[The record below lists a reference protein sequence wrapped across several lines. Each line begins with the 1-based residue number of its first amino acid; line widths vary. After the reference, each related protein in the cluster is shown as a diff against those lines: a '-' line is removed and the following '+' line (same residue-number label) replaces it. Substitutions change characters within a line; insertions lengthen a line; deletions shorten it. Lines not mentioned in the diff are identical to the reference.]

1 MTYNSDG
8 TPATST
14 DPKNGTNSTGY
25 SYNSAHQLTK
35 ITPVTGSSLQPQTIT
50 YDGFGRVATVT
61 DGDGNVVTYTYD
73 LAGRITK
80 QAYTGG
86 SQPVTVTYSYDGA
99 GNLQSQSDPSGSTTY
114 TDDGRNKVLTKNAT
128 SGGGPLTYGY
138 DADGNLTSAADG
150 GGTTTY
156 TYDTRNLLS
165 SLTDPAGN
173 LWEFA
178 YNADWLRTTT
188 WFATN
193 TANTTWA
200 EKLVT
205 SYDNADRISR
215 IQAYRASSAS
225 NVVSD
230 TSYCYSAYVSGQA
243 CPTASNTSTDKAL
256 LQWSENNQTSTIS
269 QYTYDAGDRLKT
281 ATNYGGTSYSYGYD
295 TDGNL
300 TSGGTAGTQTFNSAN
315 QVTNTGYTYDGAGN
329 LAGTAGNGTLTY
341 NDAEQWTGASN
352 AGGHGPETLTY
363 TGAGMNQVLSDGSA
377 SGITY
382 GLAGQAW
389 VQSYTPT
396 SSATDYV
403 IHGQQGTPLG
413 YVQSG
418 TAYGFV
424 TDNIGSV
431 TNVVASNGTT
441 VGSYTYTPWGH
452 QNSATG
458 TSAAQNLIRY
468 AGALFD
474 SASSNYSTFGARWY
488 NAYTG
493 AFTTQ
498 DTNSYLGNPSQG
510 NRYAYASDNPANY
523 TDPTGNSLLSGIL
536 GGTIFEVLF
545 TAACGALVTGLTAGA
560 GAPLAEVGCFYAGS
574 AAAGYVGFK
583 AGS

>member
-1 MTYNSDG
+1 
-8 TPATST
+8 
-14 DPKNGTNSTGY
+14 
-25 SYNSAHQLTK
+25 
-35 ITPVTGSSLQPQTIT
+35 
-50 YDGFGRVATVT
+50 
-61 DGDGNVVTYTYD
+61 
-73 LAGRITK
+73 
-80 QAYTGG
+80 
-86 SQPVTVTYSYDGA
+86 VTVTYLYDGA
-99 GNLQSQSDPSGSTTY
+99 GNLKTQTDPSGTTSY
-114 TDDGRNKVLTKNAT
+114 TYDGRNKVLTKNAT
-128 SGGGPLTYGY
+128 SGGGTLTYDY
-138 DADGNLTSAADG
+138 DADSNLVLVKDAG
-150 GGTTTY
+150 GSTTY

-165 SLTDPAGN
+165 SLTDPASN
-173 LWEFA
+173 LWQFA
-178 YNADWLRTTT
+178 YNADGLRTTT

-200 EKLVT
+200 EKMVT
-205 SYDNADRISR
+205 SYDKGDRISR
-215 IQAYRASSAS
+215 IQTYRASSAS

-230 TSYCYSAYVSGQA
+230 VSYCYSAYVSGQA
-243 CPTASNTSTDKAL
+243 CPTSSSTTTDKAL

-329 LAGTAGNGTLTY
+329 TTATPGLGTLSY
-341 NDAEQWTGASN
+341 NDAEQWTGGSTTGESFAY
-352 AGGHGPETLTY
+352 A
-363 TGAGMNQVLSDGSA
+363 GAGMNQVLSDGSA
-377 SGITY
+377 TGITY
-382 GLAGQAW
+382 GLAGEAGQAW

-403 IHGQQGTPLG
+403 IHDQQGTPLG

-418 TAYGFV
+418 TAYGFG

-441 VGSYTYTPWGH
+441 VATYANTPWGH

-458 TSAAQNLIRY
+458 TDAAQNLIRY

-474 SASSNYSTFGARWY
+474 PTSSNYSTFGARWY

-498 DTNSYLGNPSQG
+498 DTNDYLSNPENG
-510 NRYAYASDNPANY
+510 NRYAYASDNPINY
-523 TDPTGNSLLSGIL
+523 TDPTGHQGQDNCSEVDTLSQCSVPSIVYGSGGVNADCGQNSFAIAATIGGVIISWPVGVIGGI
-536 GGTIFEVLF
+536 V
-545 TAACGALVTGLTAGA
+545 AVAGA
-560 GAPLAEVGCFYAGS
+560 STSISGVVEHC
-574 AAAGYVGFK
+574 
-583 AGS
+583 